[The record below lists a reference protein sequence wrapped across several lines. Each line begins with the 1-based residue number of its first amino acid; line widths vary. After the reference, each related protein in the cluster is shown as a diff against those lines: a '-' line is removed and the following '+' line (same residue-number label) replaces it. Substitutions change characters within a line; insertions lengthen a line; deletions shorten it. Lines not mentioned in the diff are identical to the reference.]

1 MRKAFIQNKW
11 GAKEH
16 NKEFSYEMRFDFEY
30 KISHSIPIATK
41 LDACIEKGEI
51 KICYVCFFSNLQ
63 SIVDSRYN
71 AIVLL
76 FRMVIKSDQLE
87 RH

>member
-11 GAKEH
+11 GAKER

-51 KICYVCFFSNLQ
+51 KI
-63 SIVDSRYN
+63 
-71 AIVLL
+71 
-76 FRMVIKSDQLE
+76 
-87 RH
+87 